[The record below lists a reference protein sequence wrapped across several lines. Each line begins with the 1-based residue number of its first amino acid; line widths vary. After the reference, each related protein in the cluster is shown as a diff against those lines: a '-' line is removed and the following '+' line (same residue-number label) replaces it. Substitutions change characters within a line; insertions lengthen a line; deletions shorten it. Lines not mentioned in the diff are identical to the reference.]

1 MNCLEPPAARFILAV
16 VFLQERTKGVRTMQT
31 KKLVVGILT
40 TILSLPAFA
49 EITNNA
55 TCNTTNL
62 GQSNN
67 NSTANVEANWNAN
80 TININ
85 WYNGDTRV
93 AQNTCTYDGQ
103 ITLPTEPTKP
113 GYTFAGWRLKQG
125 TIRTLV
131 EDCES
136 IDNEQDCNNSYH
148 FFPGCIPDNDY
159 VSCIWN
165 IDMYGGSCRSGD
177 CTGGSN

>member
-1 MNCLEPPAARFILAV
+1 MKKTLTMSALIAV
-16 VFLQERTKGVRTMQT
+16 
-31 KKLVVGILT
+31 
-40 TILSLPAFA
+40 LSLPAFA

-113 GYTFAGWRLKQG
+113 GYTFAGWRLRAA
-125 TIRTLV
+125 TPERTLV
-131 EDCES
+131 DSCNS
-136 IDNEQDCNNSYH
+136 IQNQQDCNNSYYVM
-148 FFPGCIPDNDY
+148 PKCLNGEDINVDCVWKND
-159 VSCIWN
+159 SCAKIINPQCNGGN
-165 IDMYGGSCRSGD
+165 I
-177 CTGGSN
+177 N